1 MHGNSNIKNTCFIC
15 CEVKFIPGY
24 FMLLQFEYLR
34 FVEGEDCDGSMQIV
48 HGTGKT
54 QSVIP

>member
-1 MHGNSNIKNTCFIC
+1 
-15 CEVKFIPGY
+15 
-24 FMLLQFEYLR
+24 MLLQFEYLR